1 MWEMFFR
8 STYFAVQDLAKFE
21 EWWESASDSLGGCGE
36 VYVDDSGM
44 VQLKG
49 RGAPLPCTES
59 EELGRAFYKK
69 LQTHLH
75 PDWCIVFTLVRYRH
89 RCASMYLDAIIVTR
103 DEVKPMNLENLA
115 MEDPLVRDKK
125 VVND

>member
-8 STYFAVQDLAKFE
+8 STYFEVQDLAKFE
-21 EWWESASDSLGGCGE
+21 EWWESASLDCGCGE
-36 VYVDDSGM
+36 IYVNDSGM
-44 VQLKG
+44 IQIKG
-49 RGAPLPCTES
+49 DGAPLPCTES
-59 EELGRAFYKK
+59 EPTFYKK

-115 MEDPLVRDKK
+115 MEDPLVRGKK